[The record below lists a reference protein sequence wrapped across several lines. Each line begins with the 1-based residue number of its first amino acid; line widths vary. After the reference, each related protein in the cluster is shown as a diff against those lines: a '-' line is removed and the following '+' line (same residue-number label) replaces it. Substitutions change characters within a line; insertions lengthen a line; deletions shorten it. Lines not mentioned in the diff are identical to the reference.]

1 MREREK
7 IIGRKK
13 KSVSCQ
19 PWTVDR
25 SIETLKMY
33 ERVDWKEADKNWKT
47 TALPARWYGKPFSSN
62 PSKGL
67 PTVNL
72 WQHLTRWHFDRH
84 FSVEFS
90 EVLMRAAPLFFPLKI
105 DLIWCCHV
113 DWHHPFD
120 PLFSTHISLS
130 FHEQTVIACEICS
143 RDHFHLFS
151 TLPASLRWQKF
162 PICA

>member
-1 MREREK
+1 MRERKK

-90 EVLMRAAPLFFPLKI
+90 EVLMRAAPLFFSSENRL
-105 DLIWCCHV
+105 DLMLPCWLTSSL
-113 DWHHPFD
+113 WSPFLY
-120 PLFSTHISLS
+120 PHIAVISWADSDSVWNMLS
-130 FHEQTVIACEICS
+130 W
-143 RDHFHLFS
+143 
-151 TLPASLRWQKF
+151 PF
-162 PICA
+162 PSILYTPS